1 MIEQFLVYESLFK
14 EINQLINID
23 INIYVIGGAVLLYR
37 DIKPTTKDIDV
48 VVDTK
53 EEFNELITILKQIGF
68 ESSSPLTGGYQ
79 HFKLSEQFKRGGI
92 HIDIFLRE
100 VCSKFLFSKTMI
112 VRSENIISL
121 DKIKVYLSSNEDVF
135 SFKTMT
141 DRPGDLDDCISLAQR
156 GLDWDAILSEI
167 LFQIEKSG
175 KDIWITWVN
184 ERLINLEE
192 RGVVIPI
199 LKKTNKLAIEY
210 MESKYP
216 KHL

>member
-1 MIEQFLVYESLFK
+1 MIEQFSIYELLFK
-14 EINQLINID
+14 EINQITNRE

-37 DIKPTTKDIDV
+37 DMKPATKDIDI

-53 EEFNELITILKQIGF
+53 AEFNELVKVLKQVGF
-68 ESSSPLTGGYQ
+68 ESFSPLTGGYQ
-79 HFKLSEQFKRGGI
+79 HFKLSEQFKREST

-112 VRSENIISL
+112 DRSENIISL

-156 GLDWDAILSEI
+156 GLDWDVIFSEI

-184 ERLINLEE
+184 ERLIDLEE
-192 RGVVIPI
+192 KGVVIPI
-199 LKKTNKLAIEY
+199 LKKTNKLAIEF
-210 MESKYP
+210 MKNKYP
-216 KHL
+216 K